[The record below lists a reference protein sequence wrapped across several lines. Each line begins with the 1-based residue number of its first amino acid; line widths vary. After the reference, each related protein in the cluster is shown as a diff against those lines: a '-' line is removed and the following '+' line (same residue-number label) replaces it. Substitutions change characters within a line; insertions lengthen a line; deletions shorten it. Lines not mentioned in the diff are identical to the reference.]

1 MSLLSVNRRTAFLI
15 VLAVVGIVS
24 IIAMTTLQYRAM
36 SDYRVLGEIRVLVSD
51 IQTNVLTLRRNEK
64 DFLAR
69 RDPQYRQKF
78 VDNFNLLQ
86 ANVRELSSG
95 LRESGVDDTKVKQ
108 LDEIIE
114 TYKGR
119 FLRMAELQKAIGFHH
134 EDGLYGRLRHE
145 IHQVEDILQVLRQ
158 DQLMKDMLMLRRHE
172 KDFML
177 RKDAKYIDRFDRD
190 MVVMRSDLS
199 NAYLGHR
206 ARKDISTALT
216 AYETDFK
223 ALVSATREMG
233 FSSND
238 GLHGEMRSGIHQG
251 ERLLGELRQDLLLQE
266 SSAGSS
272 MINQIIAFAVVLALL
287 ISALVRL

>member
-1 MSLLSVNRRTAFLI
+1 MSLLSVNRRTAFLT

-24 IIAMTTLQYRAM
+24 IILMATLQYRAM
-36 SDYRVLGEIRVLVSD
+36 SDYRLLGEVRVLVSD

-69 RDPQYRQKF
+69 KDLQYRQRF
-78 VDNFNLLQ
+78 VDNFDLLQ

-95 LRESGVDDTKVKQ
+95 LQKSGVDDTKVKQ
-108 LDEIIE
+108 FDAIIE

-119 FLRMAELQKAIGFHH
+119 FLQIVELQKAIGLDH
-134 EDGLYGRLRHE
+134 EDGFYGRLRRE
-145 IHQVEDILQVLRQ
+145 IHQVEEILRLLRQ
-158 DQLMKDMLMLRRHE
+158 DQLMKDMLMLRRQE

-177 RKDAKYIDRFDRD
+177 RNDAKYIDRFDKD

-199 NAYLGHR
+199 HAYLDQTAKR
-206 ARKDISTALT
+206 DISTALI
-216 AYETDFK
+216 AYERDFK
-223 ALVSATREMG
+223 ALASATREMG

-251 ERLLGELRQDLLLQE
+251 ERLLGELRQDLLLKE

-272 MINQIIAFAVVLALL
+272 MINQIIAFAVVLTLL
-287 ISALVRL
+287 ISALIRL

>member
-1 MSLLSVNRRTAFLI
+1 MSLLSVNRRTAFLT

-24 IIAMTTLQYRAM
+24 IILMATLQYRAM
-36 SDYRVLGEIRVLVSD
+36 SDYRLLGEVRVLVSD

-69 RDPQYRQKF
+69 KDLQYRQRF
-78 VDNFNLLQ
+78 VDNFDLLQ

-95 LRESGVDDTKVKQ
+95 LQKSGVDDTKVKQ
-108 LDEIIE
+108 FDAIIE

-119 FLRMAELQKAIGFHH
+119 FLQMVELQKAIGLDH
-134 EDGLYGRLRHE
+134 EDGFYGRLRRE
-145 IHQVEDILQVLRQ
+145 IHQVEEILRLLRQ
-158 DQLMKDMLMLRRHE
+158 DQLMKDMLMLRRQE

-177 RKDAKYIDRFDRD
+177 RNDAKYIDRFDKD
-190 MVVMRSDLS
+190 MVVMQSDLS
-199 NAYLGHR
+199 HAYLDQR
-206 ARKDISTALT
+206 AKRDISTALI
-216 AYETDFK
+216 AYERDFK
-223 ALVSATREMG
+223 ALASATREMG

-251 ERLLGELRQDLLLQE
+251 ERLLGELRQDLLLKE

-272 MINQIIAFAVVLALL
+272 MINQIIAFAVVLTLL
-287 ISALVRL
+287 ISALIRL

>member
-1 MSLLSVNRRTAFLI
+1 MSLLSVNRRTAFLT

-24 IIAMTTLQYRAM
+24 IILMATLQYRAM
-36 SDYRVLGEIRVLVSD
+36 SDYRLLGEVRVLVSD

-69 RDPQYRQKF
+69 KDLQYRQRF
-78 VDNFNLLQ
+78 VDNFDLLQ

-95 LRESGVDDTKVKQ
+95 LQKSGVDDTKVKQ
-108 LDEIIE
+108 FDAIIE

-119 FLRMAELQKAIGFHH
+119 FLQMVELQKAIGLDH
-134 EDGLYGRLRHE
+134 EDGFYGRLRRE
-145 IHQVEDILQVLRQ
+145 IHQVEEILRLLRQ
-158 DQLMKDMLMLRRHE
+158 DQLMKDMLMLRRQE

-177 RKDAKYIDRFDRD
+177 RNDAKYIDRFDKD

-199 NAYLGHR
+199 HAYLDQR
-206 ARKDISTALT
+206 AKRDISTALI
-216 AYETDFK
+216 AYERDFK
-223 ALVSATREMG
+223 ALASATREMG

-251 ERLLGELRQDLLLQE
+251 ERLLGELRQDLLLKE

-272 MINQIIAFAVVLALL
+272 MINQIIAFAVVLTLL
-287 ISALVRL
+287 ISALIRL

>member
-1 MSLLSVNRRTAFLI
+1 MSLLSVNRRTAFLT

-24 IIAMTTLQYRAM
+24 IILMATLQYRAM
-36 SDYRVLGEIRVLVSD
+36 SDYRLLGEVRVLVSD

-69 RDPQYRQKF
+69 KDLQYRQRF
-78 VDNFNLLQ
+78 VDNFDLLQ

-95 LRESGVDDTKVKQ
+95 LQKSGVDDTKVKQ
-108 LDEIIE
+108 FDAIIE

-119 FLRMAELQKAIGFHH
+119 FLQIVELQKAIGLDH
-134 EDGLYGRLRHE
+134 EDGFYGRLRRK
-145 IHQVEDILQVLRQ
+145 IHQVEEILRLLRQ
-158 DQLMKDMLMLRRHE
+158 DQLMKDMLMLRRQE

-177 RKDAKYIDRFDRD
+177 RNDAKYIDRFDKD

-199 NAYLGHR
+199 HAYLDQR
-206 ARKDISTALT
+206 AKRDISTALI
-216 AYETDFK
+216 AYERDFK
-223 ALVSATREMG
+223 ALASATREMG

-251 ERLLGELRQDLLLQE
+251 ERLLGELRQDLLLKE

-272 MINQIIAFAVVLALL
+272 MINQIIAFAVVLTLL
-287 ISALVRL
+287 ISALIRL

>member
-1 MSLLSVNRRTAFLI
+1 MSLLSVNRRTAFLT

-24 IIAMTTLQYRAM
+24 IILMATLQYRAM
-36 SDYRVLGEIRVLVSD
+36 SDYRLLGEVRVLVSD

-69 RDPQYRQKF
+69 KDLQYRQRF
-78 VDNFNLLQ
+78 VDNFDLLQ

-95 LRESGVDDTKVKQ
+95 LQKSGVDDTKVKQ
-108 LDEIIE
+108 FDAIIE

-119 FLRMAELQKAIGFHH
+119 FLQIVELQKAIGLDH
-134 EDGLYGRLRHE
+134 EDGFYGRLRRE
-145 IHQVEDILQVLRQ
+145 IHQVEEILRLLRQ
-158 DQLMKDMLMLRRHE
+158 DQLMKDMLMLRRQE

-177 RKDAKYIDRFDRD
+177 RNDAKYIDRFDKD
-190 MVVMRSDLS
+190 MVVMQSDLS
-199 NAYLGHR
+199 HAYLDQR
-206 ARKDISTALT
+206 AKRDISTALI
-216 AYETDFK
+216 AYERDFK
-223 ALVSATREMG
+223 ALASATREMG

-251 ERLLGELRQDLLLQE
+251 ERLLGELRQDLLLKE

-272 MINQIIAFAVVLALL
+272 MINQIIAFAVVLTLL
-287 ISALVRL
+287 ISALIRL

>member
-1 MSLLSVNRRTAFLI
+1 MSLLSVNRRTAFLT

-24 IIAMTTLQYRAM
+24 IILMATLQYRAM
-36 SDYRVLGEIRVLVSD
+36 SDYRLLGEVRVLVSD

-69 RDPQYRQKF
+69 KDLQYRQRF
-78 VDNFNLLQ
+78 VDNFDLLQ
-86 ANVRELSSG
+86 ANLRELSSG
-95 LRESGVDDTKVKQ
+95 LQKSGVDDTKVKQ
-108 LDEIIE
+108 FDAIIE

-119 FLRMAELQKAIGFHH
+119 FLQIVELQKAIGLDH
-134 EDGLYGRLRHE
+134 EDGFYGRLRRE
-145 IHQVEDILQVLRQ
+145 IHQVEEILRLLRQ
-158 DQLMKDMLMLRRHE
+158 DQLMKDMLMLRRQE

-177 RKDAKYIDRFDRD
+177 RNDAKYIDRFDKD

-199 NAYLGHR
+199 HAYLDQR
-206 ARKDISTALT
+206 AKRDISTALI
-216 AYETDFK
+216 AYERDFK
-223 ALVSATREMG
+223 ALASATREMG

-251 ERLLGELRQDLLLQE
+251 ERLLGELRQDLLLKE

-272 MINQIIAFAVVLALL
+272 MINQIIAFAVVLTLL
-287 ISALVRL
+287 ISALIRL

>member
-1 MSLLSVNRRTAFLI
+1 MSLLSVNRRTAFLT

-24 IIAMTTLQYRAM
+24 IILMATLQYRAM
-36 SDYRVLGEIRVLVSD
+36 SDYRLLGEVRVLVSD

-69 RDPQYRQKF
+69 KDLQYRQRF
-78 VDNFNLLQ
+78 VDNFDLLQ

-95 LRESGVDDTKVKQ
+95 LQKSGVDDTKVKQ
-108 LDEIIE
+108 FDAIIE

-119 FLRMAELQKAIGFHH
+119 FLQMVELQKAIGLDH
-134 EDGLYGRLRHE
+134 EDGFYGRLRRE
-145 IHQVEDILQVLRQ
+145 IHQVEKILRLLHQ
-158 DQLMKDMLMLRRHE
+158 DQLMKDMLMLRRQE

-177 RKDAKYIDRFDRD
+177 RNDAKYIDRFDKD
-190 MVVMRSDLS
+190 MVVMQSDLS
-199 NAYLGHR
+199 HAYLDQR
-206 ARKDISTALT
+206 AKRDISTALI
-216 AYETDFK
+216 AYERDFK
-223 ALVSATREMG
+223 ALASATREMG

-251 ERLLGELRQDLLLQE
+251 ERLLGELRQDLLLKE

-272 MINQIIAFAVVLALL
+272 MINQIIAFAVVLTLL
-287 ISALVRL
+287 ISALIRL

>member
-1 MSLLSVNRRTAFLI
+1 MSLLSVNRRTAFLT

-24 IIAMTTLQYRAM
+24 IILMATLQYRAM
-36 SDYRVLGEIRVLVSD
+36 SDYRLLGEVRVLVSD

-69 RDPQYRQKF
+69 KDLQYRQRF
-78 VDNFNLLQ
+78 VDNFDLLQ

-95 LRESGVDDTKVKQ
+95 LQKSGVDDTKVKQ
-108 LDEIIE
+108 FDAIIE

-119 FLRMAELQKAIGFHH
+119 FLQIVELQKAIGLDH
-134 EDGLYGRLRHE
+134 EDGFYGRLRRE
-145 IHQVEDILQVLRQ
+145 IHQVEEILRLLRQ
-158 DQLMKDMLMLRRHE
+158 DQLMKDMLMLRRQE

-177 RKDAKYIDRFDRD
+177 RNDAKYIDRFDKD

-199 NAYLGHR
+199 HAYLDQR
-206 ARKDISTALT
+206 AKRDISTALI
-216 AYETDFK
+216 AYERDFK
-223 ALVSATREMG
+223 ALASATREMG

-251 ERLLGELRQDLLLQE
+251 ERLLGELRQDLLLKE

-272 MINQIIAFAVVLALL
+272 MINQIIAFAVVLTLL
-287 ISALVRL
+287 ISALIRL